1 MSFMDDFEH
10 LKIQLEDIK
19 LATNNFGRDKLIGR
33 GGFGQVYKGELSL
46 DGRQTM
52 VAFKCLDRK
61 HGQGDTEFWKE
72 VLMLS
77 RYRHENLVSLM
88 HFCSEG
94 EHKILVYEYAFHGS
108 LDTYL
113 ANKGLTW
120 TQRLKIC
127 IGAACGLN
135 YLHDPSGTQ
144 QRVLHRDIKSSNI
157 LLDENWN
164 AKLSDF
170 GLSKLG
176 PANQQHT
183 YLISN
188 VVGTPG
194 YCDPLYWEMGFLSKE
209 SDVYSFG
216 VVLFEVMCGRLCF
229 EYSNGQLRILV
240 RMWQK
245 LYDEKR
251 LDEIIF
257 QDLKENMDSD
267 SLNTFSSIAYK
278 CLKRER
284 EERPTM
290 AEIVKE
296 LEIALDQ
303 QEFSEDVRKRVD
315 FEEISKILD
324 LAIPPVSYRSQKEL
338 FLLLSKG
345 ILLSGGKSWLS
356 INKNGEQCEMV
367 SAAESIFE
375 YTSGYDLSKNYEKS
389 RFPSVVFHMIDGDF
403 GLEAD
408 TKFLSTHVTYTI
420 NLVFKHH
427 LWDNGPYVPFKYK
440 LEEEEEYSTSCVAHL
455 REDGWLM
462 TELYQF
468 TSYQKE
474 HKFRIRFVR
483 PSYYSLHRNLVL
495 EGIEFRPV
503 EHEKHQNLKDEY
515 NVDIKPISSS
525 EIEKMSCDHPEI
537 TKWLEDRMHSTSN
550 KELLCLL
557 RKGCSINNGEKWFFI
572 DENMKKCHMLPARAI
587 LQEEK
592 WTWKPLQESRF
603 DMVAESQDTNSFS
616 IACVIESQLL
626 SPQTT
631 YASYLLYK
639 LPKNHHSVFEG
650 PIEVENID
658 LKIDFI
664 THKRLIYLITPPHV
678 PIIRPQLDHLS
689 QSPLST
695 RKIKGHP
702 RLRKDGWMEL
712 KVWEF
717 PGDFATTIS
726 MRTCFKSCDKWKFT
740 GFSVQ
745 GIEFRPL

>member
-19 LATNNFGRDKLIGR
+19 LATNNFGPEKLIGR

-46 DGRQTM
+46 NGRQTM

-77 RYRHENLVSLM
+77 HYRHENLISLL

-94 EHKILVYEYAFHGS
+94 QQKILVYEYASHGS
-108 LDTYL
+108 LDVYL
-113 ANKGLTW
+113 GNNGLTW

-127 IGAACGLN
+127 LGAARGLK
-135 YLHDPSGTQ
+135 YLHDPFGTQ

-170 GLSKLG
+170 GLSKIG

-183 YLISN
+183 YLVSN

-216 VVLFEVMCGRLCF
+216 VVLFEVMCGKLCF
-229 EYSNGQLRILV
+229 EYCNGQLRILV

-257 QDLKENMDSD
+257 HGLKENMDSD
-267 SLNTFSSIAYK
+267 SLNTFASIAYQ

-290 AEIVKE
+290 AEMVKE

-303 QEFSEDVRKRVD
+303 QEFSEDVRKRME
-315 FEEISKILD
+315 FEEIEKIIH
-324 LAIPPVSYRSQKEL
+324 LAVHPVSYRSQKEL
-338 FLLLSKG
+338 FSLLSKG

-356 INKNGEQCEMV
+356 INKKGEMCEMV
-367 SAAESIFE
+367 SAAETMFE
-375 YTSGYDLSKNYEKS
+375 YTSSYYTTKNYEKS

-403 GLEAD
+403 GVEAN

-427 LWDNGPYVPFKYK
+427 LWDDGPYVPFKYK
-440 LEEEEEYSTSCVAHL
+440 LEEEAQYSTSCVAHP

-468 TSYQKE
+468 TSYKKE
-474 HKFRIRFVR
+474 NNFRIRFVR
-483 PSYYSLHRNLVL
+483 PTNYPLHRNLVL

-503 EHEKHQNLKDEY
+503 EHEKHEILEDESKP
-515 NVDIKPISSS
+515 DIKTNSWQQIISN
-525 EIEKMSCDHPEI
+525 DHPDI
-537 TKWLEDRMHSTSN
+537 TKWLEDRVHMTSN
-550 KELLCLL
+550 KELFCLL
-557 RKGCSINNGEKWFFI
+557 RKGFTINGGEKWFFV
-572 DENMKKCHMLPARAI
+572 DENIKKCYMLPAREI
-587 LQEEK
+587 LQEEE
-592 WTWKPLQESRF
+592 WTWKSLPESRF
-603 DMVAESQDTNSFS
+603 DMMAESRETKSFI
-616 IACVIESQLL
+616 IACIIDSQLL

-639 LPKNHHSVFEG
+639 LPHSYRSVFEG

-664 THKRLIYLITPPHV
+664 THKRLIYLITSPHV
-678 PIIRPQLDHLS
+678 PVIRPQLDHLPHIPS
-689 QSPLST
+689 ST
-695 RKIKGHP
+695 RKIEGHP
-702 RLRKDGWMEL
+702 RLREDGWMEL

-726 MRTCFKSCDKWKFT
+726 MRTCFKSCDRWKFT
-740 GFSVQ
+740 GLLIQ